1 MKVFDSSPGLTIE
14 QPRRRWIA
22 VALAI
27 ASATCIAL
35 GGGLFY
41 QHTSYQSQLQKAN
54 QDLATAQA
62 NAAELQTKLTSMTG
76 KLDAAGST
84 VNSCTSNLAA
94 ETSKV
99 AAFAK
104 QAAACE
110 VIRQKLHLKG

>member
-14 QPRRRWIA
+14 QPRRRWTA

-27 ASATCIAL
+27 ACVTCVAL

-41 QHTSYQSQLQKAN
+41 QHTSYQGQLEKAN
-54 QDLATAQA
+54 QDLATARA
-62 NAAELQTKLTSMTG
+62 NVAELQTKLTSMTG
-76 KLDAAGST
+76 KLDAAGSSI
-84 VNSCTSNLAA
+84 NSCTGNLAA